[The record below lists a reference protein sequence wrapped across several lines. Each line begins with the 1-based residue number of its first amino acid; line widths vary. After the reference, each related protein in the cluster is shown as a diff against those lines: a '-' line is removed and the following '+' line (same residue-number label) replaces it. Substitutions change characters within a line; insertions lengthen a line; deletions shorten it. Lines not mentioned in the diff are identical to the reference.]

1 MASVEKCLGEEIEVG
16 QNYKTLDT
24 KRLRVE
30 KDYLGLA
37 FQEIRIVGLI
47 QNLTNSIKNTFARA
61 KAKRPGLTSE
71 SRSDFKSQ
79 KTASELLQ
87 WSWICGVR
95 MALPKVI
102 SVLFSYIFG
111 ALKM

>member
-16 QNYKTLDT
+16 QNYKTLDR

-30 KDYLGLA
+30 KDYPGLA

-102 SVLFSYIFG
+102 SVLF
-111 ALKM
+111 